1 MGGISLLHSPWSRLH
16 QPLAGTLPYG
26 ARTFLIPF
34 GTRSSGH
41 LARFLSY
48 RFTPQKSSGQCPH
61 PARDWVAHLRSEYAR
76 VGPACGLRGGTAR
89 GGRAALAG
97 VTPRKGRGATRS
109 LALRGGSPCAPLV
122 GSAHTRL
129 AIGLRTFGQSTR
141 AWGQPAACAEARL
154 AEGEPCLRGS
164 RLAKGEAR
172 RGTWRCGAVR
182 PALHWWAVPTPGSVG
197 SAHTHRAIGLRAF
210 GQSTCAWGWPAACAE
225 ARLAKGEARRAVWR
239 CGAVRPALHWLE
251 VSAFGSAG
259 HQACCM
265 TSA

>member
-41 LARFLSY
+41 LARLLSY
-48 RFTPQKSSGQCPH
+48 RFTPQKSSGWAVPT
-61 PARDWVAHLRSEYAR
+61 PGSVGSAHTRLAI
-76 VGPACGLRGGTAR
+76 GLRTFGQSTCAWGQ
-89 GGRAALAG
+89 LAG

-109 LALRGGSPCAPLV
+109 LALRGGSPRAPLV
-122 GSAHTRL
+122 GSAHAHR
-129 AIGLRTFGQSTR
+129 AIGLRAFGQSTC
-141 AWGQPAACAEARL
+141 AWGQPAACAGARRT
-154 AEGEPCLRGS
+154 EGAPRLRRS

-172 RGTWRCGAVR
+172 REVWRYGAVR
-182 PALHWWAVPTPGSVG
+182 PAPHWWAVPTPGSVG
-197 SAHTHRAIGLRAF
+197 SANTHRAIGLRAF

-259 HQACCM
+259 HQACRM